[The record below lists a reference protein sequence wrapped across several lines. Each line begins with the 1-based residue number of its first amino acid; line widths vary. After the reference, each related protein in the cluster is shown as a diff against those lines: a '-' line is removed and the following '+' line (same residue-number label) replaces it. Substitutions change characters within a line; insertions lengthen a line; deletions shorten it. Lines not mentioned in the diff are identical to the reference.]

1 MTEMTAS
8 QSESVRVELF
18 LRTQTP
24 SDVVERLRELADR
37 VRRLAAD
44 DTVSDVRV
52 RTWTSVQPALE
63 ELSDT
68 GQSVTQTVDAFRAW
82 AEQHDCTLRPGFEQ
96 RETTSMVSR
105 RSATKLQ
112 VPIAGLAVYEGETL
126 QCVAPCS
133 DGDRTYTV
141 DDCVTALETDRAD
154 VVPFAGWNRSPR
166 DETDAIETPLEER
179 SERAE

>member
-1 MTEMTAS
+1 MTETTTS
-8 QSESVRVELF
+8 SPESVHVELF
-18 LRTQTP
+18 LRTQAP
-24 SDVVERLRELADR
+24 SDVVERLHELTDR

-44 DTVSDVRV
+44 DTVTDVRV
-52 RTWTSVQPALE
+52 RTWTSVRPALE

-68 GQSVTQTVDAFRAW
+68 GRSVTQTVDAFRSW

-105 RSATKLQ
+105 RSATELQ
-112 VPIAGLAVYEGETL
+112 VPIASLAIYEGETL

-133 DGDRTYTV
+133 DGERTYTV

-154 VVPFAGWNRSPR
+154 LVPFVGRNRSPR
-166 DETDAIETPLEER
+166 DDTDATETPIEER

>member
-1 MTEMTAS
+1 MTRPTTS
-8 QSESVRVELF
+8 PPESVRVELF
-18 LRTQTP
+18 LRTRAP
-24 SDVVERLRELADR
+24 SDVVERLHELTDR

-44 DTVSDVRV
+44 DTVTEVRV

-68 GQSVTQTVDAFRAW
+68 GRSVTQTVDAFRSW
-82 AEQHDCTLRPGFEQ
+82 AEQHGCTLRPGFER

-105 RSATKLQ
+105 RSATELQ
-112 VPIAGLAVYEGETL
+112 VPIASLAVYEGETL

-141 DDCVTALETDRAD
+141 DDCVTALEEGRDELE
-154 VVPFAGWNRSPR
+154 PFAGRPVSPR
-166 DETDAIETPLEER
+166 DDAEVTADER